1 MSVSGDFLANITDT
15 ALPGDGIPQ
24 NVNPMAELGI
34 TGLRRFS
41 GYVDE
46 EFLPQLRGRKAVQ
59 VYKEMADNDPIV
71 GALLFA
77 IDRLVR
83 QVEWRVEPA
92 SGSAEAK
99 AAAQFVEECMEDMS
113 HTWDDFI
120 AEVATMNT
128 YGWSWHEI
136 VYKRRVGMWETDPK
150 KRSKFS
156 DNKIGWRKMP
166 IRAQETWLR
175 WVFDESGGV
184 KALVQLAPPHYKLVV
199 IPIEKSLL
207 FRTTVTKNNPEGR
220 SLLRN
225 AYRPWYMKK
234 RLEEIEGIGVERD
247 LAGLPVAKVPASYLN
262 AKPGSDQA
270 KMVDA
275 FRKMVRSVRRDEQEG
290 IILPQAFDQDSN
302 QPLFG
307 FELLTSGG
315 GRTFN
320 THQIIERYEQR
331 ILMSVLADF
340 IMVGHTGTG
349 SYALHTDKTGLFR
362 ASMNSI
368 TRSIA
373 NTLNRH
379 AIPRLF
385 AVNGW
390 KTNEL
395 PKFVPGDIDPPD
407 LNQLAT
413 FMSSM
418 NASGVNWFP
427 DEELEKFLRNAARLP
442 KMGTDEEKVK
452 EEMTRQSLIIQQAK
466 QQLEAIQLQQ
476 QAQQGMISTQSQEMN
491 LEQQKTNM
499 EQQAQS
505 APLDQEQKATTVEQ
519 QKVAL
524 EQQKKGEVPK
534 K

>member
-1 MSVSGDFLANITDT
+1 MSVSGDFLANLTDT
-15 ALPGDGIPQ
+15 ALPGDGVPK
-24 NVNPMAELGI
+24 NFNPMAELGT

-59 VYKEMADNDPIV
+59 VYREMSDNDPIV

-83 QVEWRVEPA
+83 QVQWRVEPA
-92 SGSAEAK
+92 SSTPEAK
-99 AAAQFVEECMEDMS
+99 AAAQFVEECMDDMS

-120 AEVATMNT
+120 AEVATMNI

-136 VYKRRVGMWETDPK
+136 VYKRRLGMWQKDGK
-150 KRSKFS
+150 NRSRYS
-156 DNKIGWRKMP
+156 DGKIGWRKLP
-166 IRAQETWLR
+166 IRSQETWLR

-184 KALVQLAPPHYKLVV
+184 KAMVQLAPPIYKLTV

-220 SLLRN
+220 SMLRN

-234 RLEEIEGIGVERD
+234 RIEEIEGIGVERD
-247 LAGLPVAKVPASYLN
+247 LAGLPVAKIPASYLN
-262 AKPGSDQA
+262 AKAGSDQQ
-270 KMVDA
+270 KMVEA

-290 IILPQAFDQDSN
+290 IILPQAFDQDTN

-320 THQIIERYEQR
+320 TSQIIERYEQR

-340 IMVGHTGTG
+340 IMVGHSGTG

-379 AIPRLF
+379 AIPKLF

-390 KTNEL
+390 KTEDL
-395 PKFVPGDIDPPD
+395 PRFVPGEIDPPD
-407 LNQLAT
+407 LAQLAN
-413 FMSSM
+413 FMNSM
-418 NASGVNWFP
+418 SAAGVNWFP
-427 DEELEKFLRNAARLP
+427 DDELEKFLRNAARLP
-442 KMGTDEEKVK
+442 EMGAEAEKVK
-452 EEMTRQSLIIQQAK
+452 EDMTRQNLIVQAAQQRL
-466 QQLEAIQLQQ
+466 QAINVRAQAEQGMQSIQ
-476 QAQQGMISTQSQEMN
+476 QAQQAQQPQEQAAQP
-491 LEQQKTNM
+491 EQQPQQGG
-499 EQQAQS
+499 QQAQPE
-505 APLDQEQKATTVEQ
+505 AQTQQEQK
-519 QKVAL
+519 
-524 EQQKKGEVPK
+524 
-534 K
+534 